1 MASSPPTGAALPTTR
16 EQLLHLLT
24 EAAELEHNLLCS
36 YLYAGFSLKT
46 GTDEDLTDGELAA
59 VSRWRASLRTVC
71 MEEMAH
77 LAQVANLMVALGA
90 RPHFD
95 RPNLPVAPGYHPAGI
110 VVALAPFSDEAL
122 QHFIFLERAPQ
133 DPHRDTPPAVPD
145 SPPAP
150 ASRAL
155 PPTARLTPHAP
166 DYRTIGEFYARIADG
181 LRALADHSPRP
192 FPGGAAAQ
200 MRPEELPGQPLEVVT
215 DLASALRAIEQV
227 VAQGEGSGDDREDG
241 HYARFVAMQQE
252 LRALRRRRPGFEPAR
267 PAATHPVMRA
277 PVARGR
283 VHVTHPAAVPLLDA
297 FNASY
302 ALMLRA
308 WSTLYDTPQA
318 HADVRQAVWSV
329 AVGAMHAMGE
339 LGTALTRLPARPGRR
354 APRAGPT
361 FTLPRHTAGYLGGTP
376 ALALLQER
384 ARELMDGLATLAL
397 PAGAHLRL
405 QRATEGWH
413 GAAR

>member
-1 MASSPPTGAALPTTR
+1 MASSPPTGTTPPTTR

-46 GTDEDLTDGELAA
+46 GTDEDLSDEELAA

-71 MEEMAH
+71 LEEMAH

-110 VVALAPFSDEAL
+110 VVGLAPFSEDAL
-122 QHFIFLERAPQ
+122 QHFIYLERAPE
-133 DPHRDTPPAVPD
+133 DPRHDAPPAVPGD
-145 SPPAP
+145 APAP
-150 ASRAL
+150 ATRAL
-155 PPTARLTPHAP
+155 PPAARLTPRAP
-166 DYRTIGEFYARIADG
+166 DYRTIGEFYAHIADG
-181 LRALADHSPRP
+181 LRALVDRSPRP
-192 FPGGAAAQ
+192 FPGGAELQ
-200 MRPEELPGQPLEVVT
+200 MRAQEMPGQALEVVT

-227 VAQGEGSGDDREDG
+227 VAQGEGSGHDREDG

-252 LRALRRRRPGFEPAR
+252 LRTLRARRPGFEPAR

-283 VHVTHPAAVPLLDA
+283 VRITHPASVPLLDA
-297 FNASY
+297 FNACY

-318 HADVRQAVWSV
+318 HGPVRQAVWSI
-329 AVGAMHAMGE
+329 AVGAMHAQAE
-339 LGTALTRLPARPGRR
+339 LGAALTRLPARAGR
-354 APRAGPT
+354 AGVRAGPS
-361 FTLPRHTAGYLGGTP
+361 FTLPRHTPGYVGGPT

-384 ARELMDGLATLAL
+384 AREVLDGLATLAL

-405 QRATEGWH
+405 QRATEGWTEP
-413 GAAR
+413 AR